1 MPTTTPSSPLRTSS
15 DAELLARFAASADDP
30 AFAELVRRY
39 LPLVLAVT
47 RRRLGGS
54 GLAEDAAQQA
64 FIALSRRIRTVRT
77 IPCLAAWLQK
87 AAVYEAANLARTE
100 QRHRRRAEQ
109 APGLWRADPADAA
122 SRALDE
128 ALASLPDKDRQI
140 LLLHHFEKLPY
151 EQIARRLGIGAAA
164 AQRRGHRALARL
176 AERVKQG
183 DRDEAAC
190 AIWLGAG
197 LAPER
202 GMGMVPV
209 ELAARITAAKQA
221 AALSVPW
228 IPIAA
233 LLLLGGGTWAAVNAT
248 RIPPP
253 APPAL
258 AAASTPAR
266 ERTPT
271 RAFTPHT
278 ADEKLDDDVR
288 EFIARAK
295 RDSRDAWEWVKQRP
309 EGSFAF
315 LQSAVRHL
323 ADRDLPAAERFLDVV
338 EAAQPRHITIGEIL
352 TSRASGNFESAILWI
367 DSFDDPQERNAVVYS
382 SCSYINSER
391 FHHDYAAA
399 LRLARSPEI
408 RTWLIREAC
417 KRAAALDETQIE
429 TLATE
434 LQGDERRLA
443 LGQAA
448 CLLLQRGDPRAF
460 ELLDKARPTSDMF
473 GELEPIALRDPRGLL
488 DWITSQNDGVDRGRV
503 AFPLWDFWGRRDAAA
518 AAAWSNSLSKEDRFR
533 FNVAHSFVP
542 AVQKLSESP

>member
-47 RRRLGGS
+47 RRRLGGT
-54 GLAEDAAQQA
+54 GLAEDAAQQV

-109 APGLWRADPADAA
+109 APVLWGADPAETTN
-122 SRALDE
+122 RALDE
-128 ALASLPDKDRQI
+128 ALAALPDKDRQI

-183 DRDEAAC
+183 DREEAAC
-190 AIWLGAG
+190 ALWLGAG
-197 LAPER
+197 LAAER
-202 GMGMVPV
+202 GTVPV
-209 ELAARITAAKQA
+209 ELAARITAAKQS

-228 IPIAA
+228 IPVAA
-233 LLLLGGGTWAAVNAT
+233 ALLLGGGTWAAVKAT
-248 RIPPP
+248 RTPPPPPP
-253 APPAL
+253 AMVATPA
-258 AAASTPAR
+258 PEAR
-266 ERTPT
+266 ERTPG
-271 RAFTPHT
+271 RAFTPGT
-278 ADEKLDDDVR
+278 ADEKLNGDVR

-309 EGSFAF
+309 EGSYF
-315 LQSAVRHL
+315 LQGSVRHL

-338 EAAQPRHITIGEIL
+338 EAAMPRRIIIGEIL

-367 DSFDDPQERNAVVYS
+367 DSFDDPHERIAVGSS
-382 SCSYINSER
+382 SCSYINSEFR
-391 FHHDYAAA
+391 HHDYAAA

-429 TLATE
+429 TLAAG
-434 LQGDERRLA
+434 LQGDERQLA

-460 ELLDKARPTSDMF
+460 ELLDEARPTAEMF
-473 GELEPIALRDPRGLL
+473 GDLDSIALRDPHGLL
-488 DWITSQNDGVDRGRV
+488 DWITSQKDGIDRGSV
-503 AFPLWDFWGRRDAAA
+503 AFYLWHTWGRRDAAA

-533 FNVAHSFVP
+533 FNVAYSHLP

>member
-1 MPTTTPSSPLRTSS
+1 MATTTPPSPARTSS

-54 GLAEDAAQQA
+54 GLAEDAAQQV

-100 QRHRRRAEQ
+100 QRHRLRAEQ
-109 APGLWRADPADAA
+109 APGLWRADPAEAA

-128 ALASLPDKDRQI
+128 ALAALPDQDRQI
-140 LLLHHFEKLPY
+140 LLLHHFEKLSY

-183 DRDEAAC
+183 GRDEAAC
-190 AIWLGAG
+190 TLWLGAG

-202 GMGMVPV
+202 SIVPV

-248 RIPPP
+248 RTSPP
-253 APPAL
+253 APPPLTAS
-258 AAASTPAR
+258 STPSAD
-266 ERTPT
+266 RTPR
-271 RAFTPHT
+271 RAFTPDT
-278 ADEKLDDDVR
+278 ADEKLDNDVR

-295 RDSRDAWEWVKQRP
+295 VDSRDAWEWVKQRP

-315 LQSAVRHL
+315 LQGAVHHL

-338 EAAQPRHITIGEIL
+338 EASQPRHITIGEIL

-367 DSFDDPQERNAVVYS
+367 DSFDDPRERNAVGFS

-391 FHHDYAAA
+391 LHHDYAAA

-429 TLATE
+429 TLAAE
-434 LQGDERRLA
+434 LKGDERRLA

-460 ELLDKARPTSDMF
+460 ELLDEARPTADMF

-488 DWITSQNDGVDRGRV
+488 DWTTSQNDGVDRGSV
-503 AFPLWDFWGRRDAAA
+503 AFHLWDLWGRRDAAA

>member
-54 GLAEDAAQQA
+54 GLAEDAAQQV

-128 ALASLPDKDRQI
+128 ALAALPDKDRQI

-183 DRDEAAC
+183 GRDEAAC

-202 GMGMVPV
+202 GSVPV
-209 ELAARITAAKQA
+209 ELAARITAAKQS

-228 IPIAA
+228 LPVAA
-233 LLLLGGGTWAAVNAT
+233 ALLLGGGTWAAVQAT
-248 RIPPP
+248 RTPPP
-253 APPAL
+253 TPPAL
-258 AAASTPAR
+258 AASTPEAR
-266 ERTPT
+266 ERTPG

-315 LQSAVRHL
+315 LQGAVRHL
-323 ADRDLPAAERFLDVV
+323 ADRDLPAAERFLAVV
-338 EAAQPRHITIGEIL
+338 EGSQPRQLTIGEIL
-352 TSRASGNFESAILWI
+352 SSRASGNFESAILWI
-367 DSFDDPQERNAVVYS
+367 DSFDDPQDRKAVG
-382 SCSYINSER
+382 CGACNYINTEHL
-391 FHHDYAAA
+391 HHDYAAT
-399 LRLARSPEI
+399 LRLARSPEV
-408 RTWLIREAC
+408 RTWLVREAC
-417 KRAAALDETQIE
+417 ERASALDETQVE
-429 TLATE
+429 TLAAE
-434 LQGDERRLA
+434 LKGDERRLA

-448 CLLLQRGDPRAF
+448 TILLQRGDPRAF
-460 ELLDKARPTSDMF
+460 ELLDEARPTADMF
-473 GELEPIALRDPRGLL
+473 ADLDKIALRDPRGLL
-488 DWITSQNDGVDRGRV
+488 DWITSQNDGVDRGSV
-503 AFPLWDFWGRRDAAA
+503 AFHLWHHWGQRDAAA

-533 FNVAHSFVP
+533 FNVAYSHVP
-542 AVQKLSESP
+542 AVRRLSEPR

>member
-1 MPTTTPSSPLRTSS
+1 MPTTTPSSPVRNSS

-54 GLAEDAAQQA
+54 GLAEDAAQQV

-77 IPCLAAWLQK
+77 IPCLAAWLRK

-109 APGLWRADPADAA
+109 APVPWRADPADAA
-122 SRALDE
+122 SRMLDE
-128 ALASLPDKDRQI
+128 ALAALPDKDRQI
-140 LLLHHFEKLPY
+140 LLLHHFEKRSY
-151 EQIARRLGIGAAA
+151 EQIATRLGISAAA
-164 AQRRGHRALARL
+164 AQRRGHRAMARL
-176 AERVKQG
+176 AERVKNSG
-183 DRDEAAC
+183 RDEAAC
-190 AIWLGAG
+190 ALWLGAG

-202 GMGMVPV
+202 GTVPV
-209 ELAARITAAKQA
+209 ELVAKISAAKQA

-233 LLLLGGGTWAAVNAT
+233 VLLLGGGTWAAVSAART
-248 RIPPP
+248 PPP

-258 AAASTPAR
+258 AAVSTPAR
-266 ERTPT
+266 ERTPG
-271 RAFTPHT
+271 RAFTPST
-278 ADEKLDDDVR
+278 ADDKLDDDVR
-288 EFIARAK
+288 EFIARAR

-309 EGSFAF
+309 EGSFSF
-315 LQSAVRHL
+315 LQGSVRHL

-352 TSRASGNFESAILWI
+352 TSRASGNFESAIVWI
-367 DSFDDPQERNAVVYS
+367 DSFDDPQERNAVVFS
-382 SCSYINSER
+382 SCSYINSEHL
-391 FHHDYAAA
+391 HHDYAAA

-417 KRAAALDETQIE
+417 ARAAALDEAQIE
-429 TLATE
+429 TLAAE
-434 LQGDERRLA
+434 LMGDERRLA

-460 ELLDKARPTSDMF
+460 ELLDEARPTADMF
-473 GELEPIALRDPRGLL
+473 GDLDAIALRDPRGLL
-488 DWITSQNDGVDRGRV
+488 DWITSQNDGVDRGSV
-503 AFPLWDFWGRRDAAA
+503 AFHLWHHWGRRDAAA
-518 AAAWSNSLSKEDRFR
+518 AAAWSDSLSKEDRFR
-533 FNVAHSFVP
+533 FHVAYSHVP
-542 AVQKLSESP
+542 AVRRLSQQR

>member
-54 GLAEDAAQQA
+54 GLAEDAAQQV

-109 APGLWRADPADAA
+109 APVLWGADPAETAN
-122 SRALDE
+122 RALDE
-128 ALASLPDKDRQI
+128 ALAALPDKDRQI

-183 DRDEAAC
+183 GREEAAC
-190 AIWLGAG
+190 ALWLGAG
-197 LAPER
+197 LAAER
-202 GMGMVPV
+202 GTVPV
-209 ELAARITAAKQA
+209 ELAARITAAKQS

-228 IPIAA
+228 IPVAA
-233 LLLLGGGTWAAVNAT
+233 ALLLGGGTWAAVKAT
-248 RIPPP
+248 RTPPPPPP
-253 APPAL
+253 AMVATPA
-258 AAASTPAR
+258 PEAR
-266 ERTPT
+266 ERTPG
-271 RAFTPHT
+271 RAFTPGT
-278 ADEKLDDDVR
+278 ADEKLNGDVR

-295 RDSRDAWEWVKQRP
+295 VDSRDAWEWVKQRP

-315 LQSAVRHL
+315 LQGSVRHL

-352 TSRASGNFESAILWI
+352 TSRASGNFESAVLWI
-367 DSFDDPQERNAVVYS
+367 DSFADPRERNAVIFS

-391 FHHDYAAA
+391 LHHDYAGA

-429 TLATE
+429 TFAAE

-460 ELLDKARPTSDMF
+460 ELLDEARPTADMF
-473 GELEPIALRDPRGLL
+473 GELEPIALRDPHGLL
-488 DWITSQNDGVDRGRV
+488 DWVTSQNDGVDRGSV
-503 AFPLWDFWGRRDAAA
+503 AFHLWNSWGRRDAAA

>member
-54 GLAEDAAQQA
+54 GLAEDAAQQV

-109 APGLWRADPADAA
+109 APGLWRADPTDAS

-128 ALASLPDKDRQI
+128 ALAALADKDRQI

-176 AERVKQG
+176 SERVKQG
-183 DRDEAAC
+183 GRDDAAC
-190 AIWLGAG
+190 ALWLGAG

-202 GMGMVPV
+202 SSVPV
-209 ELAARITAAKQA
+209 ELAARITAAKQS

-228 IPIAA
+228 IPVAA
-233 LLLLGGGTWAAVNAT
+233 ALLLGGGTWAAVNAT
-248 RIPPP
+248 RPPPPPP
-253 APPAL
+253 AIAT
-258 AAASTPAR
+258 TPTPEAR
-266 ERTPT
+266 ERRPG
-271 RAFTPHT
+271 RAFTPSI
-278 ADEKLDDDVR
+278 ADEKLGDDVR

-295 RDSRDAWEWVKQRP
+295 VDSRDAWEWVKQRP
-309 EGSFAF
+309 EGSYF
-315 LQSAVRHL
+315 LQGSVRHL

-338 EAAQPRHITIGEIL
+338 EAAMPRRIIIGEIL

-367 DSFDDPQERNAVVYS
+367 DSFDDPQERIAVGSS
-382 SCSYINSER
+382 SCSYINSEHR
-391 FHHDYAAA
+391 HHDYAAA

-408 RTWLIREAC
+408 RTWLIRQVCE
-417 KRAAALDETQIE
+417 RAAALDERQIG
-429 TLATE
+429 TLAAE
-434 LQGDERRLA
+434 LEGDERRLA

-448 CLLLQRGDPRAF
+448 CLLLQRGDPRGF
-460 ELLDKARPTSDMF
+460 DLLDEARPAAEMF
-473 GELEPIALRDPRGLL
+473 GDLNSIALRDPRGLL
-488 DWITSQNDGVDRGRV
+488 DWITSQNDGVDRGSV
-503 AFPLWDFWGRRDAAA
+503 AFHLWHQWGRQDAAA

-533 FNVAHSFVP
+533 FNVAHSHLP
-542 AVQKLSESP
+542 AVQRLSDQP